1 MYEND
6 NNYDVEVEDVMEDMD
21 GMGHPIATIIVS
33 LLGGAALGT
42 GGTLLVKKLMNND
55 NKKLERKQKKLKKLK
70 KDAEKLGI
78 DLSDIP
84 EVSIPEDE
92 ELDGEIETDEED
104 GQDYPEIRIDKGEV
118 IIKPDRWGIAVYS
131 KRSYK
136 HAEKVAI
143 EHYQKATQIALELS
157 Q

>member
-92 ELDGEIETDEED
+92 ELDGEIETETGNVKVEVKANSKKNKK
-104 GQDYPEIRIDKGEV
+104 KGE
-118 IIKPDRWGIAVYS
+118 
-131 KRSYK
+131 
-136 HAEKVAI
+136 
-143 EHYQKATQIALELS
+143 
-157 Q
+157 

>member
-21 GMGHPIATIIVS
+21 GMGHPVLTVIAS
-33 LLGGAALGT
+33 LIGGAAIGT
-42 GGTLLVKKLMNND
+42 GGTLLVKKLMKDND

-84 EVSIPEDE
+84 EVEIPEDE
-92 ELDGEIETDEED
+92 ELDGEIETETGNVKVEVKTNSKKNKK
-104 GQDYPEIRIDKGEV
+104 KGE
-118 IIKPDRWGIAVYS
+118 W
-131 KRSYK
+131 
-136 HAEKVAI
+136 
-143 EHYQKATQIALELS
+143 
-157 Q
+157 

>member
-21 GMGHPIATIIVS
+21 GMGHPVLTVIAS
-33 LLGGAALGT
+33 LIGGAAIGT
-42 GGTLLVKKLMNND
+42 GGTLLVKKLMKDND

-84 EVSIPEDE
+84 EVEIPEDE
-92 ELDGEIETDEED
+92 ELDGEIETETGNVKVEVKTNSKKNKK
-104 GQDYPEIRIDKGEV
+104 KGE
-118 IIKPDRWGIAVYS
+118 
-131 KRSYK
+131 
-136 HAEKVAI
+136 
-143 EHYQKATQIALELS
+143 
-157 Q
+157 